1 MGATTVISERLK
13 STDKLLSETLAETR
27 ELIKEAK
34 SIHDNATSR
43 IKILS
48 QKSVLSDKEK
58 QEYAELKTVRAE
70 AEKAYYMMINIL
82 AAHE

>member
-1 MGATTVISERLK
+1 MGAASVISERLK
-13 STDKLLSETLAETR
+13 STDKVLSQTLAETR

-48 QKSVLSDKEK
+48 QKTILSDREK
-58 QEYAELKTVRAE
+58 QEYAEIKTVRAE
-70 AEKAYYMMINIL
+70 AEKAYYMMTNIL
-82 AAHE
+82 ASHE